1 MVMDIPALNVVPGG
15 AANCVPSCRTTRAP
29 LGTSRGAPNFSC
41 NTERGIAAL
50 EFALILPLLLLV
62 LGGMV
67 EISLMLY
74 DQAILTNASREGAR
88 AGIVLRQPKPST
100 ADIEAVALNYA
111 TGALVSLGAASAPV
125 VTIDQVSD
133 PIFATP
139 LRVTVTYD
147 FSGFA
152 AVGVLTALTGP
163 VRLTATAVM
172 NHE

>member
-1 MVMDIPALNVVPGG
+1 MVARKPALNT
-15 AANCVPSCRTTRAP
+15 ASRIAP
-29 LGTSRGAPNFSC
+29 KD
-41 NTERGIAAL
+41 ERGIAAL
-50 EFALILPLLLLV
+50 EFALILPLLLLL
-62 LGGMV
+62 LGGMA

-88 AGIVLRQPKPST
+88 AGIVLRQPKPS
-100 ADIEAVALNYA
+100 AAEIEAVALNYA
-111 TGALVSLGAASAPV
+111 AGALVSLGAASAPA
-125 VTIDQVSD
+125 VTVDQAPD

-139 LRVTVTYD
+139 LRVTMTYD
-147 FSGFA
+147 FAGFA

>member
-1 MVMDIPALNVVPGG
+1 MVMHIPERNVVPGG
-15 AANCVPSCRTTRAP
+15 TANCVPRCGTTRSP
-29 LGTSRGAPNFSC
+29 LGTSRGVPNVARK
-41 NTERGIAAL
+41 TERGIAAL

-125 VTIDQVSD
+125 VTIDQVPD
-133 PIFATP
+133 PLFATP